1 MAISIVETVGS
12 ATANSYQTLAQAQA
26 IIDGL
31 IEDDDVVAW
40 SSATTDQKNR
50 ALVTATK
57 RIDRERFIG
66 ARAKQDQAL
75 QWPRQGV
82 RKPDTFTSTYTSGFP
97 YRITTD
103 YYTETEIPPEI
114 KEAQAILA
122 VYLNNNKDGL
132 GLSGLEDYKNIKIG
146 SIDATPNF
154 YGAVGA
160 DRVPPLFER
169 YFTGLRISG
178 PANVSIKRS

>member
-1 MAISIVETVGS
+1 MAITLVETVS
-12 ATANSYQTLAQAQA
+12 STTANSYQTLADAQA
-26 IIDGL
+26 FIDGL

-50 ALVTATK
+50 ALFTATK

-66 ARAKQDQAL
+66 AKAKQDQAL

-103 YYTETEIPPEI
+103 CYTETEIPPEV

-132 GLSGLEDYKNIKIG
+132 GLSGFEDYKNVKIG
-146 SIDATPNF
+146 SLEVTPNN
-154 YGAVGA
+154 YGAIGA

-169 YFTGLRISG
+169 LFTGLRLSG
-178 PANVSIKRS
+178 PANISIKRS

>member
-1 MAISIVETVGS
+1 MAITLVETVS
-12 ATANSYQTLAQAQA
+12 STTANSYQTLADAQA
-26 IIDGL
+26 FIDGL

-50 ALVTATK
+50 ALFTATK

-66 ARAKQDQAL
+66 AKAKQDQAL

-103 YYTETEIPPEI
+103 YYTETEIPPEV

-132 GLSGLEDYKNIKIG
+132 GLSGFEDYKNVKIG
-146 SIDATPNF
+146 SLEVTPNN
-154 YGAVGA
+154 YGAIGA
-160 DRVPPLFER
+160 DRVPPLFAR
-169 YFTGLRISG
+169 LFAGLRLSG
-178 PANVSIKRS
+178 PANISIKRS

>member
-1 MAISIVETVGS
+1 MAITLVETVSS
-12 ATANSYQTLAQAQA
+12 ATANSYQTLADAQA
-26 IIDGL
+26 FIDGL
-31 IEDDDVVAW
+31 VEDDDVVAW

-50 ALVTATK
+50 ALFTATK

-66 ARAKQDQAL
+66 SKAKQDQAL

-103 YYTETEIPPEI
+103 YYTETEIPPEV

-132 GLSGLEDYKNIKIG
+132 SLSGFEDYKNVKIG
-146 SIDATPNF
+146 SLEVTPNN
-154 YGAVGA
+154 YGAIGA

-169 YFTGLRISG
+169 LFTGLRLSG
-178 PANVSIKRS
+178 PANISIKRS

>member
-1 MAISIVETVGS
+1 MAITLVETVS
-12 ATANSYQTLAQAQA
+12 STTANSYQTLADAQA
-26 IIDGL
+26 FIDGL

-50 ALVTATK
+50 ALFTATK

-66 ARAKQDQAL
+66 AKAKQDQAL

-103 YYTETEIPPEI
+103 YYTETEIPPEV

-132 GLSGLEDYKNIKIG
+132 GLSGFEDYKNVKIG
-146 SIDATPNF
+146 SLEVTPNN
-154 YGAVGA
+154 YGAIGA

-169 YFTGLRISG
+169 LFTGLRLSG
-178 PANVSIKRS
+178 PANISIKRS